1 MLVGAL
7 LEGEEKVLVARGHG
21 RCERV
26 RKGGGGSVSG
36 SGERGCEGVREGEG
50 VVRRG
55 VRGDERVRG
64 E

>member
-1 MLVGAL
+1 MRKRFSSPVAMAAVKE
-7 LEGEEKVLVARGHG
+7 LER
-21 RCERV
+21 
-26 RKGGGGSVSG
+26 GGGGSVSG